1 MINGDSR
8 KDAKMEAYYTGYKY
22 AKTALIGLV
31 IFLVLLFTVGF
42 CLSKINNTPVTSITT
57 NDSIEK

>member
-8 KDAKMEAYYTGYKY
+8 KDAKMEAYYTRYKY
-22 AKTALIGLV
+22 AKTALIGLI
-31 IFLVLLFTVGF
+31 IFIVLLFTVGF
-42 CLSKINNTPVTSITT
+42 CLSKINNTSVKNITT